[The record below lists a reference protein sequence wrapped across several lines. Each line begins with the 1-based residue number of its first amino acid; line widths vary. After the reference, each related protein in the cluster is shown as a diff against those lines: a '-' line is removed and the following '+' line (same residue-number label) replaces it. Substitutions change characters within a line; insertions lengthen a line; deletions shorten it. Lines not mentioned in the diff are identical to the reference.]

1 MSTTER
7 QAAAAQYKAT
17 LESLN
22 AKYQAAIPAARKW
35 AYSLTTQDLRAKL
48 ADHGVSHVSDL
59 VHIIAR
65 NQAIA

>member
-17 LESLN
+17 LEALN
-22 AKYQAAIPAARKW
+22 VKYQAAIPAARKW
-35 AYSLTTQDLRAKL
+35 AYSLTMQELKAKL
-48 ADHGVSHVSDL
+48 SEHGVSHVSDL

-65 NQAIA
+65 KQAIA